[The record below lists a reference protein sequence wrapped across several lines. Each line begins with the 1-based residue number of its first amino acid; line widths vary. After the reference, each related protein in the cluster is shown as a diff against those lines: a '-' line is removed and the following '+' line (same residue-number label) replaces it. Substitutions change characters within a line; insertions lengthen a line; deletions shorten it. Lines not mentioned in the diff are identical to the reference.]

1 MPKGYG
7 VCPLNILYDNRV
19 SVVVRARESL
29 YMAKGDSELLFNMF
43 NE

>member
-1 MPKGYG
+1 MSAMRK
-7 VCPLNILYDNRV
+7 VTLNIYYGNRV

-29 YMAKGDSELLFNMF
+29 VHGEGRQCVIFNMF